1 MSSLI
6 SPTRSRTRKHRQ
18 RDSVSKL
25 AFRVSYL
32 RRSREIYFR
41 YLETKPWVNELY
53 AHFLN
58 IQPRQKIVDVGCGT
72 GDFSRFLARLSG
84 GKAKIL
90 GIDSNPKSIPAAIS
104 DTEKA
109 GLSTVVSYKVG
120 DAFKIPLRDDYADL
134 TTCRTLLMHLTDPLK
149 AVKEMARITK
159 PGGQVVAVEGGKMS
173 SFYDPDDE
181 QYANLANRSY
191 DAWVKGI
198 KKLEGKEFK
207 IGEKLPGIFRDAGL
221 AGIKAEVQAD
231 AWLYSDPRR
240 KITDIKEELT
250 YEQSIFKE
258 RRRKDR
264 KYLLAGGMPNSK
276 ITEYF
281 NRAKTRMQT
290 LLSDDDSIRNDH
302 SFYGASL
309 ILVSGTKTR

>member
-1 MSSLI
+1 MVSSN
-6 SPTRSRTRKHRQ
+6 RSRARRQ
-18 RDSVSKL
+18 RSKDSVSKL
-25 AFRVSYL
+25 AFKVSYL
-32 RRSREIYFR
+32 RKSRDIYFR
-41 YLETKPWVNELY
+41 YLETKPWINQLY
-53 AHFLN
+53 SHFLN
-58 IQPRQKIVDVGCGT
+58 IKPHQTIVDVGCGT
-72 GDFSRFLARLSG
+72 GDFTRFLARLSD

-109 GLSTVVSYKVG
+109 GLSKVVSYKEG
-120 DAFKIPLRDDYADL
+120 DVFKIPLNNNYADL

-159 PGGQVVAVEGGKMS
+159 PGGHVVAVEGGKMS
-173 SFYDPDDE
+173 SFYDPDDK
-181 QYANLANRSY
+181 QYADLANRGY
-191 DAWVKGI
+191 DAWIKGI

-221 AGIKAEVQAD
+221 TGIKAEIQAD

-240 KITDIKEELT
+240 ALGDIKKELT

-264 KYLLAGGMPNSK
+264 KYLLAGGMSNSK
-276 ITEYF
+276 ITDYF
-281 NRAKTRMQT
+281 NRAEARMRKR
-290 LLSDDDSIRNDH
+290 LSDDDSIRNDH

-309 ILVSGTKTR
+309 ILVSGTKKR